1 MQDRTGAKIL
11 VKGRGSQRDGAPDL
25 SDDEELH
32 VALEGSEVSPNNDNT
47 YASTQCVMRLA
58 RMLKEGVEKAMREIE
73 DILYNPEKAMKLKAE
88 QLAGM
93 NSSSSLVSSANIYGP
108 GNDDVSLLVPNS
120 MVGLIIGRGGENI
133 QRMQMQTGGHLQIQK
148 GFLSQKYM

>member
-1 MQDRTGAKIL
+1 MKAMQDRTGAKIL
-11 VKGRGSQRDGAPDL
+11 VKGRGSQRDGMTDP
-25 SDDEELH
+25 SDDEDLH
-32 VALEGSEVSPNNDNT
+32 VALEGAEE
-47 YASTQCVMRLA
+47 CVERAL
-58 RMLKEGVEKAMREIE
+58 REIE

-148 GFLSQKYM
+148 GF